1 MAGVNYNSGVNNYQ
15 SHESGNCYM
24 WFIHCLFFFF
34 FNRLIILIL
43 NCLPNSHIC
52 NLLNFIVSPRTGM
65 VSISFQTRPAPP
77 QESSLAEERGWNKL
91 DAPGEG
97 VTLLPRYLEKLP
109 ISD

>member
-1 MAGVNYNSGVNNYQ
+1 
-15 SHESGNCYM
+15 
-24 WFIHCLFFFF
+24 
-34 FNRLIILIL
+34 
-43 NCLPNSHIC
+43 
-52 NLLNFIVSPRTGM
+52 M

-77 QESSLAEERGWNKL
+77 QESSVVEERGWNKL

>member
-1 MAGVNYNSGVNNYQ
+1 MKAATATCGL
-15 SHESGNCYM
+15 
-24 WFIHCLFFFF
+24 FIAFFFFF

>member
-1 MAGVNYNSGVNNYQ
+1 
-15 SHESGNCYM
+15 
-24 WFIHCLFFFF
+24 
-34 FNRLIILIL
+34 
-43 NCLPNSHIC
+43 
-52 NLLNFIVSPRTGM
+52 M